1 MLLQGGLLWDLHGS
15 SGYLPLF
22 RGKIPA
28 MAYVSN
34 VNVDATDWGLLEA
47 LQEDARL
54 TFAELGRRVSLS
66 PPAVAER
73 VRRLEDAGVLRG
85 YHAELNLAALGLPMQ
100 AMVRITTSNSGEC
113 TTYSGR
119 LERVP
124 EVLEAQRVTGTDSYI
139 LRVAVRSMEHLEDLL
154 NRLAPQSGDTITA
167 MVLSTP
173 VPNRVVTRELIHGR
187 DPHQEAAET
196 DVA

>member
-1 MLLQGGLLWDLHGS
+1 M
-15 SGYLPLF
+15 
-22 RGKIPA
+22 GK
-28 MAYVSN
+28 MARMAFVSN
-34 VNVDATDWGLLEA
+34 VNLDATDWGLLEA

-73 VRRLEDAGVLRG
+73 VRRLEDAGVVRG

-100 AMVRITTSNSGEC
+100 AMVRITTTNSGEC
-113 TTYSGR
+113 TSYGAR
-119 LERVP
+119 VEAVP

-139 LRVAVRSMEHLEDLL
+139 VRVAVRSMHHLEDLL
-154 NRLAPQSGDTITA
+154 NRLAPHSGDTITA

-173 VPNRVVTRELIHGR
+173 VPNRVVTRDLIHGR
-187 DPHQEAAET
+187 EAADT